1 MLYIELKNIYIY
13 IPNRCDCSSVWCHA
27 VFYAVNYTTAMII

>member
-1 MLYIELKNIYIY
+1 MLYIEFLKKIKIYLIDA
-13 IPNRCDCSSVWCHA
+13 IAVLVWCYA